1 MPPPSPLL
9 PPDAEPLPE
18 QPAAAPTRPETTII
32 AAGTVM
38 NRRMSLIGT
47 SIVVDGETDG
57 AAFRF
62 PAIWC
67 GAGHVFY
74 S

>member
-1 MPPPSPLL
+1 MPSPPPLL

-18 QPAAAPTRPETTII
+18 QPAAAPTRPDTTII
-32 AAGTVM
+32 AAGTVT

-47 SIVVDGETDG
+47 SIVVDGETDV

-62 PAIWC
+62 PAMWC
-67 GAGHVFY
+67 GNGHVSY